1 MNMLS
6 KPPVGATASLLA
18 RNSSAWARG
27 PLLVALLALPL
38 VARATAIL
46 ESRGYVEATTV
57 GTYVDNVNS
66 SATGADTVTASLSI
80 ADSHIPG
87 LSGQAEF
94 AGSAAFGSL
103 SGSGSTSATGYT
115 ALSYFQAQ
123 PMDSAYDVFTVYG
136 SGPINLTL
144 HYQFLAS
151 LTAPTTLA
159 GGLVQGAVYLSPN
172 ARTDHSEEAGF
183 NNIYVNGS
191 GAPYDFFTYVPD
203 ASLGASQ
210 LFVGASTILVNPG
223 EAFNLNASLG
233 LFGEVQD
240 LNYDGSTVSL
250 SAAGQLD
257 YWISFDSSDAYLV
270 SQSGATYD
278 APTAGGAPVPESTA
292 TIGLL
297 GLGLA
302 MMGLVEQRRRR
313 RPAACALFVAHS

>member
-1 MNMLS
+1 MKMRS
-6 KPPVGATASLLA
+6 KPTVGVTAFPSTGKNSNLA
-18 RNSSAWARG
+18 RG
-27 PLLVALLALPL
+27 TLLLALLVLPL
-38 VARATAIL
+38 LARATAIL

-66 SATGADTVTASLSI
+66 AATGTDTVTASLSI

-87 LSGQAEF
+87 LSGQSQF
-94 AGSAAFGSL
+94 AGSARFGSL
-103 SGSGSTSATGYT
+103 GGSGSTSATGYT

-136 SGPINLTL
+136 SGPISLTL
-144 HYQFLAS
+144 NYKFLAS
-151 LTAPTTLA
+151 ITAPTTLA
-159 GGLVQGAVYLSPN
+159 SGLVQGAVYLSPN

-183 NNIYVNGS
+183 NNFYVNGS
-191 GAPYDFFTYVPD
+191 GAAYEFFTYVPD

-210 LFVGASTILVNPG
+210 LFVGSSTILVNPG

-240 LNYDGSTVSL
+240 LNYDGRTVAL

-257 YWISFDSSDAYLV
+257 YWISFGSSDAYLV

-278 APTAGGAPVPESTA
+278 APTAGGSSVPESTA
-292 TIGLL
+292 TVGLL
-297 GLGLA
+297 GLGVG

-313 RPAACALFVAHS
+313 RPAACALSAANS